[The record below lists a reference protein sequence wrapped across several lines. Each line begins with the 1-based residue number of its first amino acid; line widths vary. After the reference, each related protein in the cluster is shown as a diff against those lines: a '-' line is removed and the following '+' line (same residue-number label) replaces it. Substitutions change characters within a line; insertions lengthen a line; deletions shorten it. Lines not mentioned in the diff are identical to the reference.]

1 MDKWFVTITTFLAV
15 IVVLVSLIF
24 LEKSNSTEEIRSV
37 IETQNYYTEK
47 KIESLEKEIRLLK
60 QDIYILENGYE
71 GN

>member
-24 LEKSNSTEEIRSV
+24 FEKSNSTEEIRSV
-37 IETQNYYTEK
+37 IETQNYCTEK